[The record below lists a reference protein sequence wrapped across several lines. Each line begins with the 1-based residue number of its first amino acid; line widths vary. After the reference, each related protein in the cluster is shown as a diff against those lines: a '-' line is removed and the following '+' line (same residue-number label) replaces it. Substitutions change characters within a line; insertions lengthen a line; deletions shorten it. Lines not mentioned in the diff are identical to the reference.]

1 LALLNNIESEKPLVS
16 VIINC
21 FNGEKY
27 LREALDSVV
36 TQTYKNWEIIF
47 WDNQSTDK
55 SAEIYKSYKDS
66 RLKYY
71 YASSHADILYE
82 ARNYALKKTNGDFIA
97 FLDVD
102 DWWLPN
108 KLEKQIPL
116 FDDPDVGLVYGNLW
130 RLFEKKNKK
139 KIYRKKILPTGM
151 ILGELLHDYVI
162 GSPTYVI
169 RKKSLDSLGYHF
181 NKDFHII
188 GDFDLNI
195 RLAAKWKIN
204 CVQDPV
210 ATVRIHG
217 QNVSLLNKNKEI
229 DELKIWYNE
238 MKINSTF
245 LSKSELNQLPLKISY
260 LQIMQAISI
269 NGFKK
274 NFTKVI
280 KYPFCFN
287 KIKLIIALLLPKF
300 VLKKIKNY

>member
-1 LALLNNIESEKPLVS
+1 MALLNNIESEKPLVS

-151 ILGELLHDYVI
+151 ILDELLHDYVI

-195 RLAAKWKIN
+195 RLSAKWKIN

-274 NFTKVI
+274 NFAKVI